1 MSSLTN
7 KTYKAGGY
15 GRLSV
20 VENEDGEESVSIT
33 NQKKCIEEFAKSNNI
48 ELYDF
53 YIDDGYSGGNFDRP
67 GFKRLINDI
76 ECGVINCVITKD
88 TSRLGRDFIET
99 GNYIYKY
106 FPEHD
111 VRYIAILDNF
121 DTENPNEADDII
133 PFKTV
138 VNDMFL
144 KDTSRKIKSVRHGL
158 MDKGLFVGSSVP
170 YGYKRSKEDNRKFVI
185 DEYAADIVKKIF
197 KMKLD
202 GMTDNMIARQLTNE
216 GILPPNIYK
225 ERKMDKTVTSN
236 LWKATSIK
244 TILKNEVY
252 IGTLI
257 QGKYERVS
265 LKSKKKRLL
274 PRSRWII
281 KKNNHEPIIDKETF
295 EKVNNKVVKE
305 SKNDTRV
312 RKYDYLLKGLVICA
326 DCGKAMLVRRCKSQS
341 KKTKDEIY
349 AIYCCRTYA
358 SYRNNVCSMHYYR
371 EDDLNKLVLG
381 EIKKH
386 LVKYSEDNAL
396 KEKYKATLSNSNLL
410 EEYKNELDSAQK
422 KLKDIDKAISE
433 LYKDKTIGLITSE
446 EFVSIRNDF
455 SKDKQQL
462 ENKIN
467 DLKIMLSNSKDNLL
481 DEKTKNQM
489 IKDFLKIKNPTKQMI
504 EALVNKITIDENKNV
519 RIYFN
524 FSLDGDM

>member
-7 KTYKAGGY
+7 KIYKAGGY

-20 VENEDGEESVSIT
+20 VENEDKEESVSIT
-33 NQKKCIEEFAKSNNI
+33 NQKKCIEEFAKNNHI

-53 YIDDGYSGGNFDRP
+53 YIDDGFSGGNFDRP
-67 GFKRLINDI
+67 GFKRLIHDI
-76 ECGVINCVITKD
+76 ECGIINCVITKD

-121 DTENPNEADDII
+121 DTENPNETDDII

-138 VNDMFL
+138 VNDMYL

-158 MDKGLFVGSSVP
+158 MNKGLYVGSSVP

-185 DEYAADIVKKIF
+185 DEYAASIVKKIF

-202 GMTDNMIARQLTNE
+202 GMTDNMIAKDLTNE

-225 ERKMDKTVTSN
+225 ERKMNKTVTSN
-236 LWKATSIK
+236 LWKASSVK

-252 IGTLI
+252 VGILI

-274 PRSRWII
+274 PKSRWII
-281 KKNNHEPIIDKETF
+281 KKNNHEPIIDKEVF
-295 EKVNNKVVKE
+295 EKVNKGFKE
-305 SKNDTRV
+305 SKSDIRV
-312 RKYDYLLKGLVICA
+312 RKYDYLLKGLVMCA
-326 DCGKAMLVRRCKSQS
+326 DCKKAMLVRRCKSQS
-341 KKTKDEIY
+341 KNTKDEVY

-358 SYRNNVCSMHYYR
+358 SYRNGVCSMHYYR
-371 EDDLNKLVLG
+371 EDDLNKLVLD

-386 LVKYSEDNAL
+386 FIKYSNDSVL
-396 KEKYKATLSNSNLL
+396 REKYKEILSNSNLL
-410 EEYKNELDSAQK
+410 EETKNELDLLQK
-422 KLKDIDKAISE
+422 KLKDIDKAISA
-433 LYKDKTIGLITSE
+433 LYKDKTIGLITSL
-446 EFVSIRNDF
+446 EFVSIKNDF
-455 SKDKQQL
+455 AKDKQQL
-462 ENKIN
+462 ENKISE
-467 DLKIMLSNSKDNLL
+467 LKVILCNLKDNLL
-481 DEKTKNQM
+481 DDKTKNQM
-489 IKDFLKIKNPTKQMI
+489 IKNFLLIKNPTKKMI
-504 EALVNKITIDENKNV
+504 ETLVHKITIDENKNV
-519 RIYFN
+519 RIYFK
-524 FSLDGDM
+524 FHLDGDM

>member
-1 MSSLTN
+1 MINLTN

-33 NQKKCIEEFAKSNNI
+33 NQKKCIEEFAKKNNI

-76 ECGVINCVITKD
+76 ECGIINCVITKD

-106 FPEHD
+106 FPEND

-138 VNDMFL
+138 VNDMYL

-170 YGYKRSKEDNRKFVI
+170 YGYKRSEEDNRKLVI
-185 DEYAADIVKKIF
+185 DEYAAPIVKRIF

-202 GMTDNMIARQLTNE
+202 GKTENMIARQLTDE

-225 ERKMDKTVTSN
+225 MRKMDKTFTSN

-281 KKNNHEPIIDKETF
+281 KKNNHEPIIDKDLF
-295 EKVNNKVVKE
+295 DRVNNKVARD
-305 SKNDTRV
+305 SKSDTRV
-312 RKYDYLLKGLVICA
+312 RKYDYLLKGLVVCG
-326 DCGKAMLVRRCKSQS
+326 DCGKTMLVRRCKSQS
-341 KKTKDEIY
+341 KKAKDEVY

-358 SYRNNVCSMHYYR
+358 TYRNNVCSMHYYR
-371 EDDLNKLVLG
+371 EDDLNKLVLD
-381 EIKKH
+381 EIKRH
-386 LVKYSEDNAL
+386 LVKYSEDSAL
-396 KEKYKATLSNSNLL
+396 REKYKTTLSNSNLL
-410 EEYKNELDSAQK
+410 EEYKDELDTAQK

-455 SKDKQQL
+455 AKDKQQL
-462 ENKIN
+462 ENKIS

-481 DEKTKNQM
+481 DEKNKNQM
-489 IKDFLKIKNPTKQMI
+489 IQDFLKIKNPTKQMI
-504 EALVNKITIDENKNV
+504 ETLVNKITIDENKNV

-524 FSLDGDM
+524 FRLDGEM